1 MSFSTPARGLFLAAG
16 QAAQFY
22 WTWGD
27 WQGPRYFT
35 PKLDLASDTGH
46 GPTWDPIILVMQWQ
60 GTGNKALALG
70 GGSEWRYYMGIHN
83 PSTSNVQFHLEGGN
97 AT

>member
-27 WQGPRYFT
+27 WQGPR
-35 PKLDLASDTGH
+35 DLHPQIGPFGARWQRYCVGPHHSRDAVAGH
-46 GPTWDPIILVMQWQ
+46 REHFCRPRRRGSSGGTTWEYTTHQILM
-60 GTGNKALALG
+60 
-70 GGSEWRYYMGIHN
+70 SSFI
-83 PSTSNVQFHLEGGN
+83 
-97 AT
+97 